1 MIGKLKTVSGYHWT
15 SKLEDMFK
23 DIQLSR
29 ELTEEFKKLH
39 GEDLDVE
46 LQVSVCTTGSWPSS
60 TMIAVKPPKDI
71 HPVTDRF
78 SQFYLKRYSGRRLN
92 FQFDKGRA
100 DVQVFFTSKTKKIL
114 TVSTYQMILLSL
126 FNNKD
131 TLTYQEILEQSGIP
145 REECFLQLLSMVHPT
160 VKVLRKAPNTK
171 DVEDDHKFAINPK
184 YTNPRTK
191 VNIPI
196 VTSLRPPNPNAV
208 VEEEKKNPDSAATP
222 NRRGNCAYHEIT
234 QNAQTHRASDGSG
247 ESIATTLYA
256 FTWRH
261 QETHLQLNRVGL
273 YGAR

>member
-1 MIGKLKTVSGYHWT
+1 
-15 SKLEDMFK
+15 
-23 DIQLSR
+23 
-29 ELTEEFKKLH
+29 
-39 GEDLDVE
+39 
-46 LQVSVCTTGSWPSS
+46 
-60 TMIAVKPPKDI
+60 
-71 HPVTDRF
+71 
-78 SQFYLKRYSGRRLN
+78 LKRYSGRRLN

-208 VEEEKKNPDSAATP
+208 VEEEKKIQIL
-222 NRRGNCAYHEIT
+222 R
-234 QNAQTHRASDGSG
+234 
-247 ESIATTLYA
+247 
-256 FTWRH
+256 RH
-261 QETHLQLNRVGL
+261 QIDAAIVRIMKSRKTLKHTELVTEVANQLRQRFMPLPGDIKKRICSLIELDYMERDENDKST
-273 YGAR
+273 YHYKQ